1 MDRNINGNNN
11 GQKEHSVQSIK
22 NYLKQAAYNLVDLVP
37 PYHTIV
43 GELKRKEFSS
53 DNSPY
58 LIVGRERILV
68 DPSVFDLL
76 QEGEQLKIRSTR
88 SKRAISIERL
98 IITNNN

>member
-11 GQKEHSVQSIK
+11 GHKEYSVQTVLD
-22 NYLKQAAYNLVDLVP
+22 YLKRTAYNLIDLVP

-53 DNSPY
+53 GNSAY
-58 LIVGRERILV
+58 LIVDRERILV

-76 QEGEQLKIRSTR
+76 EEGEELKIRSTR
-88 SKRAISIERL
+88 RKRAISIERL
-98 IITNNN
+98 IASNNN